1 MALIGLFTIVV
12 AAAAVAARVC
22 LLPHLDR
29 SLAEFEAL
37 AH

>member
-1 MALIGLFTIVV
+1 MTLIGLFTVVV
-12 AAAAVAARVC
+12 AAAAFAARIC